1 MPLSRLSVPAHLPP
15 SRIRALADA
24 VHESLVE
31 TCGVEP
37 NNRFQLVSTYA
48 SRMMFIDPTYGDVKR
63 TPDGSVI
70 EILLLEG
77 RTAEQKKNLF
87 RRIADRAAGAGFAGD
102 DVMITLIENVPA
114 NWSLGHGHVFSGH
127 QGEVPRP
134 ASRSGSGRAFAP

>member
-1 MPLSRLSVPAHLPP
+1 MPLCRLSVPAHLSPAQ
-15 SRIRALADA
+15 IRALADA

-63 TPDGSVI
+63 TPDGSII

-77 RTAEQKKNLF
+77 RTAEQKRNLF
-87 RRIADRAAGAGFAGD
+87 RRITDRAVGAGFAGD
-102 DVMITLIENVPA
+102 DVMIALIENVPD
-114 NWSLGHGHVFSGH
+114 NWSLGHG
-127 QGEVPRP
+127 
-134 ASRSGSGRAFAP
+134 RAFGGHHGKTMSASASLR

>member
-31 TCGVEP
+31 TCGVAP

-63 TPDGSVI
+63 TPDGSII

-77 RTAEQKKNLF
+77 RTAEQKRNLF
-87 RRIADRAAGAGFAGD
+87 RRIADRAAGAGFSGD
-102 DVMITLIENVPA
+102 DVMIALVENAPE
-114 NWSLGHGHVFSGH
+114 NWSLGNGRMYGDHR
-127 QGEVPRP
+127 QEMT
-134 ASRSGSGRAFAP
+134 SRR

>member
-48 SRMMFIDPTYGDVKR
+48 SRMMFIDATYGDVKR
-63 TPDGSVI
+63 TPDGSII

-102 DVMITLIENVPA
+102 DVMITLVENAPH
-114 NWSLGHGHVFSGH
+114 NWSLGQGRAFSGH
-127 QGEVPRP
+127 HRKATAVP
-134 ASRSGSGRAFAP
+134 ASRR